1 MVVLARHSV
10 ALQFDKSCI
19 WLVCVFFLRCMQA
32 MKIIAAIFAC
42 VAASFLVAL
51 IGIRCYKPIAVWS
64 QSLRSQLH
72 TVFV

>member
-1 MVVLARHSV
+1 MCRNHLLHDVPEAIGGIKPILSAVRPLSG
-10 ALQFDKSCI
+10 
-19 WLVCVFFLRCMQA
+19 A
-32 MKIIAAIFAC
+32 MKIIAAIFAY